1 MFNGDLPGRSGPD
14 ACPGALQVHAAA
26 DGGLARVRIP
36 GGAVTAGQLRAVA
49 AAARELGSGA
59 IELTSRANL
68 QVRGLPLPPDACEG
82 AERAPVGAPDF
93 AARMAAA
100 GLLPSATHERV
111 RNIVASPLAGR
122 SAASR
127 RDVRP
132 LVAELDRALCARPG
146 LADLPGRFLFAL
158 DDGSGD
164 VAALEADVTLRPVA
178 AEDESEA
185 ALLLAGADPGL
196 RAPSGAETAGLLAV
210 AEAFL
215 AERAAQGARA
225 WRLRELADGPARVAA
240 RAVRLEPRLRRS
252 PGLPPDAYGDETG
265 TVGAASAYSDETGA
279 AGVVGVVGQ
288 RDGRMALAVLPPL
301 GRLTPAQ
308 AEALAEAAAGGAG
321 EVRVTPWR
329 TVVVPDLP
337 PANAGRWRTRLA
349 EAGLVT
355 DPASP
360 WLGLTA
366 CAGRPGCAKS
376 LADVHAD
383 IRAALGDPR
392 PDADVSG
399 DAVRSPSG
407 AGGRIPAHWAGCERR
422 CGRPRGRVVD
432 VVATGHGYRVEA
444 GGVSRAFPDAEQTS
458 AAVAATRE
466 GL

>member
-1 MFNGDLPGRSGPD
+1 MFNSDLPGRSGPD

-49 AAARELGSGA
+49 AAARELGSGV

-68 QVRGLPLPPDACEG
+68 QVRGLPLPPAACEG
-82 AERAPVGAPDF
+82 AERAPAEAPDF

-122 SAASR
+122 NAASG

-146 LADLPGRFLFAL
+146 LAELPGRFLFAL

-178 AEDESEA
+178 AGDENEA

-215 AERAAQGARA
+215 AERAAQGSRA

-240 RAVRLEPRLRRS
+240 RAVQLEPRLRRS
-252 PGLPPDAYGDETG
+252 SARPPEAYG
-265 TVGAASAYSDETGA
+265 AETGA
-279 AGVVGVVGQ
+279 VGVVGVVGVVGQ
-288 RDGRMALAVLPPL
+288 RDGRVALAVLPPL

-308 AEALAEAAAGGAG
+308 AEALAEAAGDGAG

-329 TVVVPDLP
+329 TVVVPDLS
-337 PANAGRWRTRLA
+337 PADAGRWRARLA
-349 EAGLVT
+349 EAGLVA

-366 CAGRPGCAKS
+366 CAGRPGCGKS
-376 LADVHAD
+376 RADVHAD

-392 PDADVSG
+392 PDADVSH
-399 DAVRSPSG
+399 DAVRSPSDN
-407 AGGRIPAHWAGCERR
+407 GRIPAHWAGCERR

-444 GGVSRAFPDAEQTS
+444 DGVSRAFPDAEQTS